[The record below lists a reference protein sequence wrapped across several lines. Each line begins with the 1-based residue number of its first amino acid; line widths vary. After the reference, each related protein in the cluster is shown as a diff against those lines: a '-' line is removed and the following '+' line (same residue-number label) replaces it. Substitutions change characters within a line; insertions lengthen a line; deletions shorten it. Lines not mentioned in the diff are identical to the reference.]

1 MRIFIS
7 ILTILAAML
16 AIMSCED
23 NFLDRKIDTNYTE
36 EQVFANYNTMRDFG
50 IGIYTY
56 LPAGFNRINGAMLAA
71 ATDDAVH
78 SGTGTDIQSLTNG
91 SWGPFNNPDDH
102 WAHFYSGIRK
112 ANLFLEN
119 TVKYQTTL
127 YRDTITDEGR
137 NDYRNQTNDIRWL
150 RAEARVLRA
159 FFYFELIKRYGGVPL
174 ITETLEVNND
184 YNISRSTFDDC
195 MSFITSEID
204 AAEEGLRLTWA
215 GFEDDKNIG
224 RANWGVALALKA
236 RALLYFASPLHNK
249 SNDVARW
256 KAAASAAHDLIDL
269 NQYNLAADYEGLF
282 RAIINDE
289 IIFARRYP
297 GSNSLERSNYPV
309 GFEGAVG
316 GTNPTQDL
324 VNAYQ
329 TTNGLSIEEDPAY
342 DPQNPY
348 ENRDPRLTMT
358 IIVNDSDYKNRAVE
372 TFDGGKDGPDK
383 PRGSRTGYYLKKYSD
398 EGLDLLQNTTSVHTW
413 IYFRYAEVLLN
424 YAEAMNEAY
433 GPDDNAGF
441 SMTARE
447 ALNTVRHR
455 TSVNMPEVLVA
466 NKEAFREALRNERR
480 VELAFEEHRF
490 WDVRRWKIAEKTI
503 GTPVHGVDIEAMG
516 NGQFLYKYPEAPVE
530 DRVFESQMYLYP
542 LPQSEIIKTSGS
554 LDQTDGW

>member
-7 ILTILAAML
+7 ILTLLVTML

-36 EQVFANYNTMRDFG
+36 EQVFANYSTMRDFG
-50 IGIYTY
+50 IGVYTY
-56 LPAGFNRINGAMLAA
+56 LPGGFNRINGAMLAA

-102 WAHFYSGIRK
+102 WAHFYAGIRK
-112 ANLFLEN
+112 ANMFLEN
-119 TVKYQTTL
+119 TVEYQTTL

-137 NDYRNQTNDIRWL
+137 NDYRNQTNDIGWL
-150 RAEARVLRA
+150 RAETRLLRA
-159 FFYFELIKRYGGVPL
+159 YFYFELTKRYGGVPL
-174 ITETLEVNND
+174 IAETLEVDGD
-184 YNISRSTFDDC
+184 YNMSRSSVEDC
-195 MSFITSEID
+195 MSYIITEID
-204 AAEEGLRLTWA
+204 ALEEDLRLTWV
-215 GFEDDKNIG
+215 GFEDDNSIG

-236 RALLYFASPLHNK
+236 RALLYYASPLHNE

-256 KAAASAAHDLIDL
+256 EAAAAAAHDLIAL

-282 RAIINDE
+282 RAITNNE

-297 GSNSLERSNYPV
+297 GSNGLERANYPV

-329 TTNGLSIEEDPAY
+329 TINGLPIEEDPAY

-348 ENRDPRLTMT
+348 EDRDPRLNMT
-358 IIVNDSDYKNRAVE
+358 IIVNGSDYKNRAVE
-372 TFDGGKDGPDK
+372 AFEGGKDGPDK
-383 PRGSRTGYYLKKYSD
+383 PRGTRTGYYLKKYSA
-398 EGLDLLQNTTSVHTW
+398 EGLDLLQNTTSAHTW

-447 ALNTVRHR
+447 ALNMVRHR
-455 TSVNMPEVLVA
+455 ADVNMPDVLVA
-466 NKEAFREALRNERR
+466 GQAAFREAVRNERR

-490 WDVRRWKIAEKTI
+490 WDVRRWEIAEETI
-503 GTPVHGVDIEAMG
+503 GRPVHGVDIESLG
-516 NGQFLYKYPEAPVE
+516 NGEFLYQYPEAPVE
-530 DRVFESQMYLYP
+530 DRVFEPQMYLYP
-542 LPQSEIIKTSGS
+542 LPQNEIIKTSGS